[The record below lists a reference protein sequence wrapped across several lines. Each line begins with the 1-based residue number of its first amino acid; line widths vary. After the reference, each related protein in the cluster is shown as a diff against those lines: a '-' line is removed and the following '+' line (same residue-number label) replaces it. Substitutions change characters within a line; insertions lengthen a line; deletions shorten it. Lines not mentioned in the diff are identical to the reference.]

1 MEAIPRQLEQLR
13 KSGQQRGSRSGP
25 ESRYLRT
32 RGGFCLGFMA
42 EVAVAED
49 YLVLAQRVHQQPT
62 DNAWAAAMVERVERE
77 CGARPGLVLADSGH
91 DNSDEIQTIEAGGSE
106 AIIPDPLLAH
116 EWMTGA
122 PAPPMNARQQ
132 RRTPALLELRQKLR
146 MPRACEH
153 YGRRKALVE
162 PVFGVLKQQRGMR
175 QFRRRGLIGVG
186 TEWALAR
193 TACNTR
199 GCSPQPPKRPTE
211 AARRR
216 GGAELPDRQNAAAGA
231 PSRRRPAPRSR
242 TAQYDAPTRPGA
254 RLSHRLASGWARA
267 PKFPPPHESV

>member
-1 MEAIPRQLEQLR
+1 MEAIPRQLEPLR

-132 RRTPALLELRQKLR
+132 R
-146 MPRACEH
+146 
-153 YGRRKALVE
+153 
-162 PVFGVLKQQRGMR
+162 
-175 QFRRRGLIGVG
+175 
-186 TEWALAR
+186 
-193 TACNTR
+193 
-199 GCSPQPPKRPTE
+199 
-211 AARRR
+211 ARRLCW
-216 GGAELPDRQNAAAGA
+216 GCG
-231 PSRRRPAPRSR
+231 RSCACR
-242 TAQYDAPTRPGA
+242 
-254 RLSHRLASGWARA
+254 ARA
-267 PKFPPPHESV
+267 SIMAAEKRWSSRSSEC